1 MRNKALIPLLG
12 FALITTYAGA
22 AFAESGRFLST
33 VGTARPPV
41 GFAAACADYKWLC
54 SSGLRSAPV
63 VPSEIRKIAESVN
76 TQVNRTI
83 VSRPSAAMK
92 WSLPSAGAGDCVS
105 YALLKLRMLLD
116 AGVPPQRVFIAT
128 VQTMSGEDHAVLVVR
143 TDQEDLILD
152 NLRGGLLTW
161 KETGYTFLKLQNAS
175 SRSHWDLVLLGP
187 RARRS

>member
-1 MRNKALIPLLG
+1 MRNKVAVFLLT
-12 FALITTYAGA
+12 FALIVTCAGV

-33 VGTARPPV
+33 VGAARPPV
-41 GFAAACADYKWLC
+41 GFAEACANYKWLC
-54 SSGLRSAPV
+54 GIQVRSAAVAPL
-63 VPSEIRKIAESVN
+63 EIRNVAASINA
-76 TQVNRTI
+76 QVNRTI
-83 VSRPSAAMK
+83 ASREPVAMK

-128 VQTMSGEDHAVLVVR
+128 VQTTSGEDHAVVVVR

-152 NLRGGLLTW
+152 NLRGSLLTW

-175 SRSHWDLVLLGP
+175 SRSHWELVLLGP
-187 RARRS
+187 RARRT

>member
-1 MRNKALIPLLG
+1 MRIKAGVFLLA
-12 FALITTYAGA
+12 FALTATSVGV

-33 VGTARPPV
+33 VGAARPPV

-54 SSGLRSAPV
+54 STGLRSAPV
-63 VPSEIRKIAESVN
+63 ASVEIRKVAASVN
-76 TQVNRTI
+76 AQVNRTI
-83 VSRPSAAMK
+83 ASRPPAAMK

-128 VQTMSGEDHAVLVVR
+128 VQTNSGEDHAVLVVR